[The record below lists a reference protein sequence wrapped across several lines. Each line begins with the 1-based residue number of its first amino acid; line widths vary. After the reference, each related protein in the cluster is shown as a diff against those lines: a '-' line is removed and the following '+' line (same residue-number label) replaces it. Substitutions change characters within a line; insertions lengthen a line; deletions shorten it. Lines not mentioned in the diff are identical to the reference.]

1 MKLRIPTLLTGS
13 RYTGS
18 RTLYLAFIKSIR
30 LDMGPDTARY
40 LEPIANSFCVGF
52 LEHCRRYTTVH
63 LFMKKDLVDA
73 ALSPDETERREIRVE
88 GENVSMNTTCLLA
101 CGPDR
106 HNLEKNDFWMSKM
119 GLAYRPL

>member
-1 MKLRIPTLLTGS
+1 MDYRPGLSHWL
-13 RYTGS
+13 
-18 RTLYLAFIKSIR
+18 
-30 LDMGPDTARY
+30 TARY
-40 LEPIANSFCVGF
+40 LEPIANQFCIGF
-52 LEHCRRYTTVH
+52 LEHFRWRYTTVH

-88 GENVSMNTTCLLA
+88 GDKVSMNTTCLLA

-106 HNLEKNDFWMSKM
+106 SWSPQRTQRHDLEKNDFWMSKM